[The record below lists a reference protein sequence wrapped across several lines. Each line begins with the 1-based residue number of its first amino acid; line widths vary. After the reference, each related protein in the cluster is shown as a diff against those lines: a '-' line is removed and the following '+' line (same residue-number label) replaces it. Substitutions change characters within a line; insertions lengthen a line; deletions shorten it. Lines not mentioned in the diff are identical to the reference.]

1 MDDGSKQCLD
11 QSDWANLS
19 KTQKKRIRDKNKGKN
34 INKGINSQLRANV
47 ESKNDIEIEKPK
59 LLHDQKD
66 INILNP
72 FSD

>member
-19 KTQKKRIRDKNKGKN
+19 KTQKKRIRDKKGKN

-47 ESKNDIEIEKPK
+47 ESKNDINIEKPK
-59 LLHDQKD
+59 LLPDQKD
-66 INILNP
+66 INIVNP